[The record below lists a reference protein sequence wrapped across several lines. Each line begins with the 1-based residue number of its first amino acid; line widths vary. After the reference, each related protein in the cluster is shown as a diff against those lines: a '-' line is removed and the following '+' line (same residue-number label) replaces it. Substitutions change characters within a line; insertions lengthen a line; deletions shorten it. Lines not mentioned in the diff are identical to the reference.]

1 MYKYI
6 YIYTLAILLYLRGKV
21 GFTQNCR
28 FVSVPDMKQNQGQPW
43 KPINLG
49 IPRWKSRHI
58 CTLTTVDLTSYC
70 MEKQSSFVYTA
81 SLSIRGEYPKFAMLV
96 SARMENDETLRD
108 FWVYFQTIRR
118 FCKGSSQS
126 APSVPGDTYCN
137 GLIQPVHNWAYPP
150 YDEGYDASRGRARG
164 HPSIQNSWLF
174 VLG

>member
-1 MYKYI
+1 
-6 YIYTLAILLYLRGKV
+6 
-21 GFTQNCR
+21 
-28 FVSVPDMKQNQGQPW
+28 
-43 KPINLG
+43 
-49 IPRWKSRHI
+49 
-58 CTLTTVDLTSYC
+58 